1 MKEEIEEARYT
12 AELKSAFNSYA
23 EITEASWQL
32 IRSIIHFQSIEKGEI
47 VLREGQ
53 VAKYIH
59 FICKGAFRTFFT
71 DDQGNIYNKNIFL
84 EGDFPASKVSL
95 ITNSPSYFSIE
106 ALEQSIVIN
115 IDFKEYRRLIN
126 EHTDLKNFY
135 IAYIEKNW
143 IIEKERNEISL
154 VMENGTERYLKLLQK
169 HPNLEKRIPQ
179 RHIASHLG
187 ITPTQLSR
195 IRKELKK

>member
-1 MKEEIEEARYT
+1 VKEEIEEARYT

-126 EHTDLKNFY
+126 EHTDLKDFY

>member
-1 MKEEIEEARYT
+1 MEIEEARHT
-12 AELKSAFNSYA
+12 AELKSAFDSYA
-23 EITEASWQL
+23 TITKESWQL
-32 IRSIIHFQSIEKGEI
+32 ILSIIHFQSVEKGQT
-47 VLREGQ
+47 LLNEGQ
-53 VAKYIH
+53 TAKYIH
-59 FICKGAFRTFFT
+59 FICRGAFRTYFT

-126 EHTDLKNFY
+126 ENADLKDFY

-143 IIEKERNEISL
+143 IIEKEKNEISL

-169 HPNLEKRIPQ
+169 HPHLDKRIPQ
-179 RHIASHLG
+179 HHIASHLG

>member
-126 EHTDLKNFY
+126 EHTDLKDFY